1 VTRPPAGPTHDGTR
15 LGAVA
20 LFTLLLIPAS
30 ALAGG
35 FEIAQQSAVA
45 GGTAHAGTAR
55 ADDPSAAWFN
65 PAALADDGG
74 LRLALGITLAAP
86 RIHAAA
92 IPSAPDAPWEADTE
106 SSLSTPP
113 HLYLSYA
120 GARWLLGLSFNVPF
134 GSTMRWPADWP
145 QRFDIVSSVSRFF
158 RVAPFVGYRLGPVRI
173 AVGPHFDLGSLEV
186 LRATNHVSE
195 EGQAH
200 FALNAEGV
208 GGDVSLLV
216 AISDRLAIGACYK
229 SRTLLTLEGDADFTV
244 PATFAPSYPDQG
256 LVAAWRLPDRIAVG
270 AAYRGPKLTVLGDL
284 SVTLWSVNESLVLD
298 FEDAATTDSVVTYG
312 WRDSMAVRLGLE
324 GQVIGPLRIRGG
336 AYLDGIPGAP
346 PPPENLSPSSPDA
359 TRLGF
364 TLGAGIRPVQPLSI
378 DLFYEHLRLLERVS
392 TSADYPQASY
402 RGYAHFAG
410 LSVSLTVPNPAD
422 PSGPGAR

>member
-1 VTRPPAGPTHDGTR
+1 MTPRAVGPIID
-15 LGAVA
+15 AVC
-20 LFTLLLIPAS
+20 LLL
-30 ALAGG
+30 ALLLLPTLAHAGG

-55 ADDPSAAWFN
+55 SDDPSAAWFN

-86 RIHAAA
+86 RIHAEA
-92 IPSAPDAPWEADTE
+92 IPSAPDVPWEANTE

-145 QRFDIVSSVSRFF
+145 QRFDIISSVSRFF
-158 RVAPFVGYRLGPVRI
+158 RVAPFVGYRIGPVRL

-186 LRATNHVSE
+186 VKATNHVAE

-216 AISDRLAIGACYK
+216 EITDRLAVGATYK
-229 SRTLLTLEGDADFTV
+229 SRTLLTLLGDADFTV

-256 LVAAWRLPDRIAVG
+256 VSAGWRLPDRIAVG
-270 AAYRGPKLTVLGDL
+270 VAYRGARMSVLGDV

-298 FEDAATTDSVVTYG
+298 FEDDATTDSVVTYG
-312 WRDSMAVRLGLE
+312 WRDSMAVRLGVE
-324 GQVIGPLRIRGG
+324 AAVVGPLTIRGG

-346 PPPENLSPSSPDA
+346 PPPENLSPSSPDS

-364 TLGAGIRPVQPLSI
+364 TVGAGIRIADPLSI

-392 TSADYPQASY
+392 TSVDYPQASY
-402 RGYAHFAG
+402 RGHAHFAG
-410 LSVSLTVPNPAD
+410 LSVSLRVPNPA
-422 PSGPGAR
+422 AL